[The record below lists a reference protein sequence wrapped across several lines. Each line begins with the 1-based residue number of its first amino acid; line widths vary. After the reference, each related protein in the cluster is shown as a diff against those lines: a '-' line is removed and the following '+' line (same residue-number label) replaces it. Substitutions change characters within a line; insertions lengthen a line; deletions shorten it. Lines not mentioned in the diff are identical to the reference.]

1 MRKATDWFVGEGTEP
16 IKRRSK
22 EPSALR
28 SKELVWRHILVGQRS
43 ILSRDL
49 GAAIQSHSPEW
60 RGGIH
65 LQTSG
70 DPYYPCK
77 QENGTLSLLVERLRP
92 FDYSTWAV
100 QDATTRCN
108 QTDKGDS
115 LNGAKLDGYCKD
127 AKLACQWSLGS
138 HATLATTC

>member
-1 MRKATDWFVGEGTEP
+1 MRKATDWFAGEGTEP

-92 FDYSTWAV
+92 CNLPPLN
-100 QDATTRCN
+100 TTIDIPIEV
-108 QTDKGDS
+108 DKGFS
-115 LNGAKLDGYCKD
+115 TPNQLQVLTAAG
-127 AKLACQWSLGS
+127 
-138 HATLATTC
+138 